1 MTVEDLLTALAI
13 LSLCVVLFMCSVG
26 VLVKVFDD
34 TFAQRMA
41 LCLVAIGALAQ
52 ISLIPTR
59 GIDPHT
65 AALCIAIGVYSM
77 ATAIKYYRRWK
88 RSQAVGHP
96 FRRTTDFAVGDYP
109 YQPAEERKAA

>member
-13 LSLCVVLFMCSVG
+13 LSLFVVLFMCSIG
-26 VLVKVFDD
+26 ALVKVFDD
-34 TFAQRMA
+34 TFAQRVA
-41 LCLVAIGALAQ
+41 LGLVAMGALAQ
-52 ISLIPTR
+52 VSLIATR
-59 GIDPHT
+59 GTDPHT
-65 AALCIAIGVYSM
+65 ATLCIAIGVYSI

-88 RSQAVGHP
+88 RSQAGGHP